1 MIYSRLGV
9 PSIGCNCYMYIY
21 IYMNDGDASCNKQIK
36 CNVCTTYDNYIY
48 MWYFI
53 IYTFFPFQKPC
64 KLPWL
69 LLNPPMIVGQGREY
83 YDKGMGLET
92 QLLPGFALGKTWFS
106 SYYPEKMG
114 FTCFFSPISRVSL
127 FCKSTSSFMESTFW
141 KSLKLPLSN
150 QLVEGHEAWNGN
162 QVQTSV
168 NSVSTTLAHV
178 HELNLLQVF
187 FKVDPPLE
195 GKSMCIKKLAMPDM
209 LCHGTVCQLHYHG
222 GGCIEYKRSGKS
234 FLADFARAPNLQML
248 GSGRNGDHVG
258 RSLK

>member
-1 MIYSRLGV
+1 MMI
-9 PSIGCNCYMYIY
+9 IY
-21 IYMNDGDASCNKQIK
+21 ICDIISYTHSSHFRNHVHCLDCCLTPHDCWSMPGILWQGDGIGN
-36 CNVCTTYDNYIY
+36 TTL
-48 MWYFI
+48 
-53 IYTFFPFQKPC
+53 TS
-64 KLPWL
+64 
-69 LLNPPMIVGQGREY
+69 VA
-83 YDKGMGLET
+83 
-92 QLLPGFALGKTWFS
+92 GFALGITWFS

-127 FCKSTSSFMESTFW
+127 FWQPTSSFMESTFW

-162 QVQTSV
+162 RVQTSV
-168 NSVSTTLAHV
+168 HSVSTTLAHV

-222 GGCIEYKRSGKS
+222 GGCIEYKTSGTS